1 MDTVKSEFE
10 PLMTVPELSH
20 YMKIPRLQ
28 IYKMTSQKILPHM
41 KIGKRVRFSKAE
53 IDKYLAT
60 NSFGEQNE

>member
-1 MDTVKSEFE
+1 
-10 PLMTVPELSH
+10 
-20 YMKIPRLQ
+20 MKIPRLQ